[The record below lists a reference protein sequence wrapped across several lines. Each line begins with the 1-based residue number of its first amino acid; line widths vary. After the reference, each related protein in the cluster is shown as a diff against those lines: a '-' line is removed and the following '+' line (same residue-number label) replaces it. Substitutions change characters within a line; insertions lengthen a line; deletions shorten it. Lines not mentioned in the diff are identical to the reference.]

1 MLSTLFLS
9 LRSNFMNIFNNF
21 KLSQLLHIYYLFL
34 CFSQQQRNTKYV
46 LFTTSC
52 WWARRTPTPG
62 QVTSSHAWPAHR
74 NGLSVA
80 FFSVLST
87 QPRSSLKSGFSKG
100 TLMIP
105 WSTWSEVRV
114 AQSGPTLCDP
124 MDYTVHGIL
133 QARILEWLAFPFS
146 RGSSQNRSPALQ
158 ADSLPAEPKGKPKN
172 TGMGSLSLLWQIFPT
187 QESNWGL
194 LHCRR
199 ILYQLSYEGS
209 HVEACNSL
217 K

>member
-21 KLSQLLHIYYLFL
+21 QLSQLLYIYSLFL
-34 CFSQQQRNTKYV
+34 RFSQQQRNTKYV

-52 WWARRTPTPG
+52 WWARRMPTPG

-87 QPRSSLKSGFSKG
+87 QPGSSLKSGFSKD

-105 WSTWSEVRV
+105 LSTWSEVKWKLLGHV
-114 AQSGPTLCDP
+114 QLFAIP
-124 MDYTVHGIL
+124 VHGIL
-133 QARILEWLAFPFS
+133 QARILEWLAFSFS

-158 ADSLPAEPKGKPKN
+158 ADSLLAEPKGKPKS